1 MARMTQEE
9 RERRERERRDRE
21 RAERKRRIEE
31 RRVRREKGL
40 TSPDVQK
47 TNRSILFRTGLL
59 VLLFGVIAFLPLFHQ
74 LYVIQI
80 EKGAEYQERAINQ
93 QTMDNAVAA
102 NRGQITDAN
111 GKVLATSATVYD
123 IILSPNDFVKLQERW
138 DAAFV
143 DDEGNIRT
151 SSRNYYPRP
160 EAAQVAKGLAEILNA
175 DVEKLTKRMELQ
187 SYYEIIAYRVE
198 KEVADEVRAFIVKE
212 HLSNSIQLVPTSKR
226 YYPYNSLAA
235 QVIGWVNWR
244 NDGKGAYGM
253 EALYEEDLAG
263 RTGRVV
269 TARDGKSRELKYS
282 FQDYYDATD
291 GNDLN
296 LTLDATIQYY
306 CERILEKGVEMF
318 DVQNGGFVIAMDP
331 KTGAIKGWANSPTY
345 DLNDPWG
352 IVDPVLS
359 EYLET
364 VRSSGEELTDEEK
377 EKAYAKAL
385 EDSQLRQWR
394 NKAMNDSYEPGSTFK
409 SMVLAAALEEGVIN
423 ENSTYYCP
431 GYYKVGEFD
440 IECSKKA
447 PGHGSQNLAKAVA
460 NSCNPAFMMIGQAL
474 GAQRFYDYLEDFGFL
489 EPTGIDMQGEGK
501 SIVWPRSQ
509 FVAPATQQNSYLAT
523 ASFGQGLQVTPIQLI
538 TAASAVINGG
548 YLMQPYVMKSVTDD
562 QGNIIAQNEPT
573 VVRQVVSEET
583 SQRCRTILE
592 GVVNGG
598 TGKRAYVP
606 GYRIGGKTGSSET
619 LDSRLGIDHT
629 IVSFLGFAPA
639 DDPQIVVLLMYDN
652 PKPASANSNLTA
664 KGYYISGGSMAAMM
678 ASELME
684 NILDSMGVERRYSET
699 EKAMIDVTVPNL
711 VGQTAQ
717 VGREAA
723 ESAGFTVRTVGEG
736 ETVTA
741 QIPVGGATIPSGS
754 QVVLYLGE
762 EKPADLVSVPDVRG
776 KTADQAKQVLA
787 QEGLYLKVGGSS
799 RYMSSGS
806 LAASQSISPGAQVE
820 RGTVVECRF
829 VDNTMTG
836 E

>member
-1 MARMTQEE
+1 MARMTQAE

-31 RRVRREKGL
+31 RRERREKGL

-59 VLLFGVIAFLPLFHQ
+59 VLIFGLAAFLPLFHQ

-138 DAAFV
+138 DDAFV
-143 DDEGNIRT
+143 DEEGNIRT

-160 EAAQVAKGLAEILNA
+160 EAAEVAKGLAEILDA
-175 DVEKLTKRMELQ
+175 DVEDLTKRMERN
-187 SYYEIIAYRVE
+187 SYYEIIARRVE
-198 KEVADEVRAFIVKE
+198 KETADEIRSFIVKE

-244 NDGKGAYGM
+244 NDNKGAYGM

-263 RTGRVV
+263 QTGRVV

-306 CERILEKGVEMF
+306 CERILEKGIEMF

-331 KTGAIKGWANSPTY
+331 KTGAIKGWANAPTY

-352 IVDPVLS
+352 VIDPVLS

-364 VRSSGEELTDEEK
+364 VRAAGEGITDEEK
-377 EKAYAKAL
+377 KTAYAAAL
-385 EDSQLRQWR
+385 KSTQDRQWR

-409 SMVLAAALEEGVIN
+409 SMVLAAALEEGVVN
-423 ENSTYYCP
+423 ENSSFYCP
-431 GYYKVGEFD
+431 GYYKVGEFN

-447 PGHGSQNLAKAVA
+447 PGHGSQNLAQAVA

-509 FVAPATQQNSYLAT
+509 FVAPSTQQNSYLAT

-538 TAASAVINGG
+538 TAASAVVNGG

-629 IVSFLGFAPA
+629 IVSFLAFAPA

-652 PKPASANSNLTA
+652 PKPASANSNYTA
-664 KGYYISGGSMAAMM
+664 KGYYISGGNMAAMM
-678 ASELME
+678 AGELME

-717 VGREAA
+717 IGREAA
-723 ESAGFTVRTVGEG
+723 ETAGFTVRTVGEG

-741 QIPVGGATIPSGS
+741 QIPVGGAAIPSGS

-762 EKPADLVSVPDVRG
+762 EKPTDLVSVPDVRG
-776 KTADQAKQVLA
+776 KTADQAKQALA

-799 RYMSSGS
+799 RYMSSGA

-829 VDNTMTG
+829 ADNTMQG